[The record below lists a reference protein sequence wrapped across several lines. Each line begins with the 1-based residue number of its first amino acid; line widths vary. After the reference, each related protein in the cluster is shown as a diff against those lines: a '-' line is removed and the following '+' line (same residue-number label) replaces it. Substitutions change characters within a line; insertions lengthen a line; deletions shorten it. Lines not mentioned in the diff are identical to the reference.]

1 MAFSP
6 TTSWQMEGEK
16 VDVVT
21 DFLFLSSKNH
31 CRHEF
36 RRRLLLGR
44 KAMTHL
50 DSVLKSRDIADKD
63 PYSQGCG
70 LPSNH
75 VWLWELDRKEGR
87 APKNWCLQTVV
98 LEKTPESPVDSKEIK
113 PVNLKGNQPWI
124 FIGRTDAEAEAPVFW
139 SSCANS
145 WLIGKFP
152 DAGKDWRQKEK
163 RVTEDGMFQWHQ
175 LFTGHE
181 RGQNL
186 EDDEGQGGLACCSTK
201 SQTGL
206 GDWTNYGSVCLST
219 K

>member
-1 MAFSP
+1 MANRR
-6 TTSWQMEGEK
+6 GK
-16 VDVVT
+16 VEAVAGV
-21 DFLFLSSKNH
+21 LFLISKITMDSD
-31 CRHEF
+31 CSREI

-124 FIGRTDAEAEAPVFW
+124 FIGRTDASLSSSTLITWCEQPTHWKSPWERLRAEGEEGVRGWDGWMASLMQW
-139 SSCANS
+139 AWTWANFRRWWGTGRS
-145 WLIGKFP
+145 GVVQFMGSQR
-152 DAGKDWRQKEK
+152 AEHDWA
-163 RVTEDGMFQWHQ
+163 TEQQ
-175 LFTGHE
+175 
-181 RGQNL
+181 QS
-186 EDDEGQGGLACCSTK
+186 DD
-201 SQTGL
+201 
-206 GDWTNYGSVCLST
+206 
-219 K
+219 